1 MWRLSPA
8 RVLVKNERSFYGC
21 DVPRVS
27 DQHLAARRQQ
37 ILDAARI
44 CFTRNGF
51 HATSMQD
58 VIAEAGLSVG
68 AVYRYFKGKED
79 LIAAIAGEVVAEV
92 TGEIRAIA
100 EHEPAMPLDR
110 AVELLVDDFEPRLGP
125 DGVFRLALQVWA
137 EAVRNPTL
145 AAFVRE
151 VYGALRERM
160 TGLVRRAQDA
170 GHLSAE
176 ADADAVGAAL
186 FGMLLG
192 YLLQQTLTGTPGRET
207 FLKGVRT
214 LLGSPAAGL

>member
-1 MWRLSPA
+1 
-8 RVLVKNERSFYGC
+8 
-21 DVPRVS
+21 VPRVS

-37 ILDAARI
+37 ILDAARV

-79 LIAAIAGEVVAEV
+79 LITAIASDVVGEV
-92 TGEIRAIA
+92 TREIRAIA
-100 EHEPAMPLDR
+100 EHEPAVPLDR

-137 EAVRNPTL
+137 ESVRNPTL
-145 AAFVRE
+145 ATFVRE
-151 VYGALRERM
+151 VYRTVRERM

-170 GHLSAE
+170 GHLSPAADAE
-176 ADADAVGAAL
+176 AVGSAL

-192 YLLQQTLTGTPGRET
+192 FLLQQTLTGTPDRET
-207 FLKGVRT
+207 FLKGVRA
-214 LLGSPAAGL
+214 LLAA